1 MSIVIYGEIITF
13 LKCIIIIIIIII
25 TCIVDNYLFKI
36 IDKNIAP
43 GKHLYDNP
51 VCLPSETQAASVYA
65 VHLTIII

>member
-13 LKCIIIIIIIII
+13 LKCIIIQHV
-25 TCIVDNYLFKI
+25 VDNYLFKI

-51 VCLPSETQAASVYA
+51 VCLMSETRAEFSMYA
-65 VHLTIII
+65 V

>member
-13 LKCIIIIIIIII
+13 LKCIIIII

-51 VCLPSETQAASVYA
+51 VCLLSETPAASVYA